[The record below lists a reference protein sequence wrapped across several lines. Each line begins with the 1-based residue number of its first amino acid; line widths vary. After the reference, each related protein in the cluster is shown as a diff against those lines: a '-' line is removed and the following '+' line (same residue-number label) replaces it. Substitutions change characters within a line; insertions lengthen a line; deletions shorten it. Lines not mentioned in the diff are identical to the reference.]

1 MIVFKRT
8 LVRLIVATSAIAV
21 LTSCGNRCRLKSVG
35 VIDLDEMMADVEQL
49 VVLTIYQNEL
59 LPEKF
64 NELYSAVM
72 KKRDEENRLFDYFV
86 GDIALLDRSAYKSQ
100 VYNEMS
106 ESYVLAWENIKY
118 IALNNIPILDFHMG
132 DIDDEYAPQFIEYYY
147 ETAEDVLARVV
158 LGEPNLIK
166 DEATYATF
174 IVENTMTATSYLVR
188 LSPKEDSEYNIEVSE
203 L

>member
-35 VIDLDEMMADVEQL
+35 VIDLDEMMADIEQL

-72 KKRDEENRLFDYFV
+72 KKRD
-86 GDIALLDRSAYKSQ
+86 
-100 VYNEMS
+100 
-106 ESYVLAWENIKY
+106 WENIKY
-118 IALNNIPILDFHMG
+118 IAMNNIPILDFHMG